1 MNGYLLDNSCSN
13 DTSIV
18 NEIRNEHNRHPMAFY
33 RDEAPG
39 VIVGQLP
46 RYGQHLGFPDLT
58 RIHNTLDTMESGR
71 YLYCCAHW

>member
-1 MNGYLLDNSCSN
+1 
-13 DTSIV
+13 
-18 NEIRNEHNRHPMAFY
+18 MAFY